1 MVSQLQ
7 GGIKKHWKIML
18 NLQLE
23 KHNSNGSMNLIIRYP
38 LRAWKV
44 KRVQMMAKGRM
55 KVRSVA
61 ATLQDI
67 KATLQDIQ
75 ASLQDTQAF
84 STRDLFDLS

>member
-1 MVSQLQ
+1 
-7 GGIKKHWKIML
+7 ML
-18 NLQLE
+18 NLQPE
-23 KHNSNGSMNLIIRYP
+23 KQNLNLIISYP

-67 KATLQDIQ
+67 Q
-75 ASLQDTQAF
+75 ASLQDIQAF